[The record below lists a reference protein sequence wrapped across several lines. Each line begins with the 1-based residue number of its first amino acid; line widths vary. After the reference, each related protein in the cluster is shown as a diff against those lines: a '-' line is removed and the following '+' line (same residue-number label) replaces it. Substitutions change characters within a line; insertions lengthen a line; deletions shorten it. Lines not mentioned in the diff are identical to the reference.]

1 MVIFWL
7 SLIVVVVS
15 LTTSFGGLAAA
26 ERLTEKRLQTLTSV
40 ASGLLLGSALLVVLP
55 EGFHMVMDEDGFA
68 YSPLILGVAVA
79 AGFVFMLVLESMGLS
94 HAVHEEHHGHEE
106 GHGHGHVHHPAS
118 GSVMS
123 IGLSMHAIGDG
134 LAIGAATAS
143 GETSISLLVAF
154 GVLVHRVPAALSL
167 GVFSSHET
175 ASRRSIVGGFAL
187 FALAT
192 PVGAIVANLLLVGAD
207 ESLTGLVLLFSAGT
221 FIYVTTVD
229 TLPSVHNP
237 ETGPRAARMVVA
249 SAALFTAGL
258 LLLNANGLL
267 KHTHGEHDHGQ
278 HDHSE
283 HDEEELDHSEH
294 DHSEHDEEELDHEGH
309 DH

>member
-1 MVIFWL
+1 VVIFWL

-192 PVGAIVANLLLVGAD
+192 PVGAIVANLLLDGAD

>member
-7 SLIVVVVS
+7 SLIIVVVS

-26 ERLTEKRLQTLTSV
+26 ERLTEKRLHTLTCV

-55 EGFHMVMDEDGFA
+55 EGFHMVIDEDGFA

-192 PVGAIVANLLLVGAD
+192 PVGAIVANLLLDGAD

-283 HDEEELDHSEH
+283 HDEEELDH
-294 DHSEHDEEELDHEGH
+294 EGH

>member
-192 PVGAIVANLLLVGAD
+192 PVGAIVANLLLDGAD

-267 KHTHGEHDHGQ
+267 KHTHGEH
-278 HDHSE
+278 E
-283 HDEEELDHSEH
+283 HDQH

>member
-7 SLIVVVVS
+7 SLIIVVVS

-192 PVGAIVANLLLVGAD
+192 PVGAIVANLLLDGAD

-229 TLPSVHNP
+229 TLPAVHNP
-237 ETGPRAARMVVA
+237 ERGPRAARMVVA

-283 HDEEELDHSEH
+283 HDEEELDH
-294 DHSEHDEEELDHEGH
+294 EGH

>member
-26 ERLTEKRLQTLTSV
+26 ERLTEKRLHTLTCV

-192 PVGAIVANLLLVGAD
+192 PVGAIVANLLLDGAD

-267 KHTHGEHDHGQ
+267 KHTHGEH
-278 HDHSE
+278 E
-283 HDEEELDHSEH
+283 HDQH

>member
-1 MVIFWL
+1 MIIFWL
-7 SLIVVVVS
+7 SLLIVVIS
-15 LTTSFGGLAAA
+15 LVTSFGGLAAA
-26 ERLTEKRLQTLTSV
+26 DRLTENRLQTLTGI

-55 EGFHMVMDEDGFA
+55 EGFHMVTGENGFA
-68 YSPLILGVAVA
+68 YSPLTLGVVVA
-79 AGFVFMLVLESMGLS
+79 AGFMSMLVLESFGLS
-94 HAVHEEHHGHEE
+94 HAVHEEHHGHQE

-134 LAIGAATAS
+134 LAIGAAAAS

-175 ASRRSIVGGFAL
+175 ASRRSIVGGFTL

-192 PVGAIVANLLLVGAD
+192 PVGAIVANLLLDGAD
-207 ESLTGLVLLFSAGT
+207 EPLIGLVLLFSAGT

-229 TLPSVHNP
+229 TLPSLHNP
-237 ETGPRAARMVVA
+237 ETGPRAARLVVA
-249 SAALFTAGL
+249 SATLFTASL
-258 LLLNANGLL
+258 LLLNANGFL
-267 KHTHGEHDHGQ
+267 KHTHGEHDHEQ
-278 HDHSE
+278 RSHEE
-283 HDEEELDHSEH
+283 HEEQKNTKNTKNTTTNEEH
-294 DHSEHDEEELDHEGH
+294 DH
-309 DH
+309 

>member
-283 HDEEELDHSEH
+283 HDEEELDH
-294 DHSEHDEEELDHEGH
+294 EGH

>member
-7 SLIVVVVS
+7 SVVIVVIS
-15 LTTSFGGLAAA
+15 LVTSFGGLAAA

-167 GVFSSHET
+167 GVFSSHEAAT
-175 ASRRSIVGGFAL
+175 RRSIGGGFAL

-192 PVGAIVANLLLVGAD
+192 PVGAIVANLLLDGAD
-207 ESLTGLVLLFSAGT
+207 ESLVGLVLLFSAGT

-249 SAALFTAGL
+249 SAALFTAAL

-278 HDHSE
+278 HGHSE

-294 DHSEHDEEELDHEGH
+294 DHSDHDEEELDHEGH

>member
-26 ERLTEKRLQTLTSV
+26 ERLTEKRLHTLTCV

-118 GSVMS
+118 GSVVS

-192 PVGAIVANLLLVGAD
+192 PVGAIVANLLLDGAD

-237 ETGPRAARMVVA
+237 ETGPRAARMVVE

-283 HDEEELDHSEH
+283 HDEEELDH
-294 DHSEHDEEELDHEGH
+294 EGH

>member
-1 MVIFWL
+1 MILIIILKGMNLLMIIFWL
-7 SLIVVVVS
+7 SVVIVVISVV
-15 LTTSFGGLAAA
+15 TSFGGLAAA
-26 ERLTEKRLQTLTSV
+26 ERLTERRLQTLTCV

-79 AGFVFMLVLESMGLS
+79 AGFVFMLVLESMGLG
-94 HAVHEEHHGHEE
+94 HAVHEEHHGHQE

-167 GVFSSHET
+167 GVFSAHET
-175 ASRRSIVGGFAL
+175 AGRRSIVGGFAF
-187 FALAT
+187 FAFAT
-192 PVGAIVANLLLVGAD
+192 PVGAFVANLLLDGAD
-207 ESLTGLVLLFSAGT
+207 ESVIGLVLLFSAGT

-237 ETGPRAARMVVA
+237 EAGPRAARIVVA
-249 SAALFTAGL
+249 SAVLFTAAL
-258 LLLNANGLL
+258 LLLNANDLL
-267 KHTHGEHDHGQ
+267 KHTHGEH
-278 HDHSE
+278 E
-283 HDEEELDHSEH
+283 HEKHNQEEH
-294 DHSEHDEEELDHEGH
+294 DHEGH
-309 DH
+309 NH

>member
-1 MVIFWL
+1 VVIFWL

-192 PVGAIVANLLLVGAD
+192 PVGAIVANLLLDGAD

-267 KHTHGEHDHGQ
+267 KHTHGEH
-278 HDHSE
+278 E
-283 HDEEELDHSEH
+283 HDQH

>member
-7 SLIVVVVS
+7 SLIIVVVS

-26 ERLTEKRLQTLTSV
+26 ERLTEKRLHTLTCV

-55 EGFHMVMDEDGFA
+55 EGFHMVVDEDGFA
-68 YSPLILGVAVA
+68 YSPLILGVVVA

-192 PVGAIVANLLLVGAD
+192 PVGAIVANLLLDGAD

>member
-1 MVIFWL
+1 M
-7 SLIVVVVS
+7 
-15 LTTSFGGLAAA
+15 
-26 ERLTEKRLQTLTSV
+26 

-55 EGFHMVMDEDGFA
+55 EGFHMVVDEDGFA

-192 PVGAIVANLLLVGAD
+192 PVGAIVANLLLDGAD

-249 SAALFTAGL
+249 SAALFTVGL

>member
-7 SLIVVVVS
+7 SLIIVVVS

-40 ASGLLLGSALLVVLP
+40 ASGLLLGSSLLVVLP

-192 PVGAIVANLLLVGAD
+192 PVGAIVANLLLDGAD

-249 SAALFTAGL
+249 SAALFTVGL

>member
-7 SLIVVVVS
+7 SLIIVVVS

-106 GHGHGHVHHPAS
+106 GLGHGHVHHPAS

-192 PVGAIVANLLLVGAD
+192 PVGAIVANLLLDGAD

-283 HDEEELDHSEH
+283 HDEEELDH
-294 DHSEHDEEELDHEGH
+294 EGH